1 LTGPEPPRPSS
12 EPTAGG
18 AGDQSDPSGPPGRR
32 RSYFT
37 LEGRAAP
44 GLFVLG
50 WLGSIAGLA
59 IIAVAVLSAGPVP
72 QVVLAFSGAAI
83 LEIGLIAAGGSQAIE
98 RKTRGLEPYVGP
110 SPLLVFV
117 ATIPATYLA
126 AVAVGGPLE
135 ALGVRLGRPLAT
147 LLLVAL
153 QEAVNIGLTRLLVV
167 GQGAISWRDMG
178 FGRPAIAAARDLV
191 WGASLAAPVIV
202 ATIIVSN
209 VLFAIFKA
217 APDSPLP
224 PTGTPIGIAL
234 SLITGAVL
242 APIGEEVLF
251 RGVATTAW
259 VRSIGVWPGIVR
271 AALLF
276 GIAHVLTIS
285 GTSFGQA
292 AALAIVGFV
301 GRLPVSLVLGW
312 AYVRRGSIWASM
324 GLHATFNG
332 ALILLAE
339 FATHVSS

>member
-1 LTGPEPPRPSS
+1 LTRPEPPRPDSG
-12 EPTAGG
+12 PTDSGQTAP
-18 AGDQSDPSGPPGRR
+18 ADAPGPPGR
-32 RSYFT
+32 SYFT
-37 LEGRAAP
+37 IEGRAAP

-59 IIAVAVLSAGPVP
+59 IVAVAVLSVGPLP
-72 QVVLAFSGAAI
+72 QVVLGVIGAAI
-83 LEIGLIAAGGSQAIE
+83 LEIGLVAAGGSQAIE
-98 RKTRGLEPYVGP
+98 RKARGLAPYVGP

-126 AVAVGGPLE
+126 AVVVGGPLE

-153 QEAVNIGLTRLLVV
+153 QEGVNIGLTRLLVV
-167 GQGAISWRDMG
+167 GQGAISWREMG
-178 FGRPAIAAARDLV
+178 FGRPVTAAILDLA
-191 WGASLAAPVIV
+191 WGASLALPVIF

-217 APDSPLP
+217 APESPLP
-224 PTGTPIGIAL
+224 PTGTAIGLTL

-259 VRSIGVWPGIVR
+259 VRSLGVWPGIVR

-332 ALILLAE
+332 VLIILAE
-339 FATHVSS
+339 VATRVSS